1 MTNFTIGDYL
11 VLRLKQIG
19 VKHIFGVAGDYNM
32 EFLDHI
38 VNQPDIELVTTCNE
52 LNAAYAADGY
62 GRINGIA
69 ALVTTFGVGE
79 LSAINGIAGAYAEH
93 VPVVAITGSPSTKI
107 QVTKALVHHTLG
119 TGDFSMFARMYEKV
133 TAAQAYLTPE
143 NATAEIDR
151 VLGVCLQKKLP
162 VYISLP
168 MDVATQEVAA
178 PTEPFMPPAFKSDS
192 ATLASAVDASVSMLE
207 NASKPVI
214 LADVGVDRYHLQEEL
229 RSLLSATGYPY
240 ATMTMGKG
248 LLEETHPQFIG
259 IYNGAISKEY
269 VRSRIE
275 EADCVLSIGV
285 LMTDFNT
292 GKFSAKLDPSRTI
305 EVHGQYLKIKDAA
318 YNNVAMQD
326 LLRALSKRLIKR
338 DALTLDLKPAKENLD
353 AGFITE
359 FQPNSTA
366 AITQKR
372 FWYRLAQF
380 LKEDDIVI
388 AETGVCLFGGAVI
401 PLPKGTTFVG
411 QVLWGSI
418 GYSVGSALGC
428 ALAKPTVRGAS
439 PIGEGIASQERRSIL
454 LVGDGSFQMTAQEL
468 STMLRYD
475 LKPIIILINNDGY
488 TIERDIHGEKMPYN
502 DIQPWK
508 YHKLH
513 EVFGNNGWGVKV
525 STESEFELALQHA
538 EQSRDKLA
546 FIEVV
551 TDKMDSPEVLLK
563 MLQK

>member
-1 MTNFTIGDYL
+1 MSNFTVGDYL

-38 VNQPDIELVTTCNE
+38 VNQSGIELVTTCNE
-52 LNAAYAADGY
+52 LNASYAADGY

-69 ALVTTFGVGE
+69 ALITTFGVGE

-93 VPVVAITGSPSTKI
+93 VPVVTITGSPSTKI
-107 QVTKALVHHTLG
+107 QSRGALVHHTLG

-133 TAAQAYLTPE
+133 TAAQAYLTVE

-151 VLGVCLQKKLP
+151 VLGVCLLKKLP

-168 MDVATQEVAA
+168 MDVASTEVTAQ
-178 PTEPFMPPAFKSDS
+178 PEPFIPPVFESDK
-192 ATLASAVDASVSMLE
+192 ATLAEAVDASVSLLE
-207 NASKPVI
+207 KASKPVI
-214 LADVGVDRYHLQEEL
+214 LADVGVDRYRQHEEL
-229 RSLLSATGYPY
+229 RSLLATTGYPY
-240 ATMTMGKG
+240 ATMSMGKG

-259 IYNGAISKEY
+259 IYNGAVSDDY
-269 VRSRIE
+269 VRRRIE

-292 GKFSAKLDPSRTI
+292 GKFSAQLDPSRTI
-305 EVHGQYLKIKDAA
+305 EVHGQYLKIKRAA
-318 YNNVAMQD
+318 YNNIAMQD
-326 LLRALSKRLIKR
+326 FLPALSKRLGKR
-338 DALTLDLKPAKENLD
+338 NAETLDLKPKKENLN
-353 AGFITE
+353 AGFTTP
-359 FQPNSTA
+359 FAPNSTA
-366 AITQKR
+366 VITQQR
-372 FWYRLAQF
+372 FWYRFAQF
-380 LKEDDIVI
+380 LKEGDIVV
-388 AETGVCLFGGAVI
+388 ADTGTSLFGGAVI
-401 PLPKGTTFVG
+401 PFPKGTSFVG
-411 QVLWGSI
+411 QLLWGSI
-418 GYSVGSALGC
+418 GYSVGVTLGC
-428 ALAKPTVRGAS
+428 VISS
-439 PIGEGIASQERRSIL
+439 PQRRAIL

-475 LKPIIILINNDGY
+475 LKPIIFLINNYGY
-488 TIERDIHGEKMPYN
+488 TIERDIHGERMPYN

-525 STESEFELALQHA
+525 GTESELESALQQT

-551 TDKMDSPEVLLK
+551 MDKMDSPEVLLK
-563 MLQK
+563 MLHK

>member
-1 MTNFTIGDYL
+1 MTNCTVGDYL
-11 VLRLKQIG
+11 VLRLGQIG
-19 VKHIFGVAGDYNM
+19 IKHIFGVAGDYNM
-32 EFLDHI
+32 EFLDFI
-38 VNQPDIELVTTCNE
+38 VNQPGIELVTTCNE

-93 VPVVAITGSPSTKI
+93 VPVVAITGSPATKI
-107 QVTKALVHHTLG
+107 QSSGSLVHHTFG
-119 TGDFSMFARMYEKV
+119 TGDFSMFAQMYEKV

-151 VLGVCLQKKLP
+151 VLGVCLLKKLP

-168 MDVATQEVAA
+168 MDVASHEVAA
-178 PTEPFMPPAFKSDS
+178 PSDSFIPPVFKSDP
-192 ATLASAVDASVSMLE
+192 ATLAEAVDASVAMLE
-207 NASKPVI
+207 KAVKPII
-214 LADVGVDRYHLQEEL
+214 LADVGVDRHHLHEEL
-229 RSLLSATGYPY
+229 RSLLEATGYPY
-240 ATMTMGKG
+240 ATMNMGKG

-259 IYNGAISKEY
+259 IYNGVATEEY
-269 VRSRIE
+269 VRKRIE
-275 EADCVLSIGV
+275 EADCVLSIGA

-292 GKFSAKLDPSRTI
+292 GKFSAKLDPGRTI
-305 EVHGQYLKIKDAA
+305 EVHGQYLKIKRAV
-318 YNNVAMQD
+318 YNNVAIGD
-326 LLRALSKRLIKR
+326 FLPALSKHLKHR
-338 DALTLDLKPAKENLD
+338 DAKTLDLKPKRENLD
-353 AGFITE
+353 AGFMTPG
-359 FQPNSTA
+359 QPNSTA
-366 AITQKR
+366 AITQQR
-372 FWYRLAQF
+372 FWYRLAHF
-380 LKEDDIVI
+380 LRENDIVV
-388 AETGVCLFGGAVI
+388 AETGTCLFGAAVV

-418 GYSVGSALGC
+418 GYSVGSLLGC
-428 ALAKPTVRGAS
+428 A
-439 PIGEGIASQERRSIL
+439 IAAPSRRSIL

-468 STMLRYD
+468 STILRYD
-475 LKPIIILINNDGY
+475 LKPIIFLINNDGY

-513 EVFGNNGWGVKV
+513 EVFANNGWGVKV
-525 STESEFELALQHA
+525 GTESELESALQQA

-551 TDKMDSPEVLLK
+551 MDKMDSPEVLLK
-563 MLQK
+563 MLHQ

>member
-1 MTNFTIGDYL
+1 MTNFTVGDYL

-38 VNQPDIELVTTCNE
+38 VNQSGIELVTTCNE
-52 LNAAYAADGY
+52 LNASYAADGY

-69 ALVTTFGVGE
+69 AVVTTFGVGE

-93 VPVVAITGSPSTKI
+93 VPVVAMTGAPSTKI
-107 QVTKALVHHTLG
+107 QSQRSLVHHTLG
-119 TGDFSMFARMYEKV
+119 TGDFSIFAQMYEKV
-133 TAAQAYLTPE
+133 TAAQAYLTVE

-151 VLGVCLQKKLP
+151 VLGVCLLKKLP

-168 MDVATQEVAA
+168 MDVALTEVTAQSD
-178 PTEPFMPPAFKSDS
+178 PFIPPVFKSDR
-192 ATLASAVDASVSMLE
+192 ATLAEAIDASVTMLE
-207 NASKPVI
+207 KAVKPVI
-214 LADVGVDRYHLQEEL
+214 LADVGVDRYRLHEEL
-229 RSLLSATGYPY
+229 RSLLATTGYPY

-259 IYNGAISKEY
+259 IYNGAISDDY
-269 VRSRIE
+269 VRRRIE

-292 GKFSAKLDPSRTI
+292 GKFSAQLDPGRTI
-305 EVHGQYLKIKDAA
+305 EVHGQYLKIKRAM

-326 LLRALSKRLIKR
+326 FLPALSKRLLKR
-338 DALTLDLKPAKENLD
+338 NAETLDLKPKKENLD
-353 AGFITE
+353 TGFTTP

-366 AITQKR
+366 AITQQR
-372 FWYRLAQF
+372 FWYRFAQF
-380 LKEDDIVI
+380 LQEDDIVV
-388 AETGVCLFGGAVI
+388 AETGTSLFGSAVI

-428 ALAKPTVRGAS
+428 ALAKPT
-439 PIGEGIASQERRSIL
+439 EGIAAPQRRSIL

-475 LKPIIILINNDGY
+475 LKPIIFLINNDGY
-488 TIERDIHGEKMPYN
+488 TIERDIHGERMLYN
-502 DIQPWK
+502 EIQPWK

-513 EVFGNNGWGVKV
+513 EVFGNNGWSAKV
-525 STESEFELALQHA
+525 GTESELELALQQV
-538 EQSRDKLA
+538 EQNRDKLA

-551 TDKMDSPEVLLK
+551 MDKMDNPEILLK

>member
-1 MTNFTIGDYL
+1 MTNLTVGDYL

-32 EFLDHI
+32 EFLDCI
-38 VNQPDIELVTTCNE
+38 VNQSGVELVSTCNE
-52 LNAAYAADGY
+52 LNASYAADGY

-79 LSAINGIAGAYAEH
+79 LSAINGIAGACAEH
-93 VPVVAITGSPSTKI
+93 VPVVAITGAPSTKI
-107 QVTKALVHHTLG
+107 QSQGALVHHTLG
-119 TGDFSMFARMYEKV
+119 TGDFSVFARMYEKV
-133 TAAQAYLTPE
+133 TAAQAYLTVE
-143 NATAEIDR
+143 NATSEIDR
-151 VLGVCLQKKLP
+151 VLGVCLVKKLP

-168 MDVATQEVAA
+168 MDVASTEVTAQSD
-178 PTEPFMPPAFKSDS
+178 PFIPPVFESDR
-192 ATLASAVDASVSMLE
+192 ATLAEVVDASVSLLE
-207 NASKPVI
+207 KVSKPVI
-214 LADVGVDRYHLQEEL
+214 LADIGVDRYRLHEDL
-229 RSLLSATGYPY
+229 RSLLATTGYPY

-259 IYNGAISKEY
+259 IYNGAVSEDY
-269 VRSRIE
+269 VLRRIE

-292 GKFSAKLDPSRTI
+292 GRFSAQLDAGRTI
-305 EVHGQYLKIKDAA
+305 EVHGQYVKIKRAV

-326 LLRALSKRLIKR
+326 FLPALSKRLVKR
-338 DALTLDLKPAKENLD
+338 NAETLDLKPKKENLD
-353 AGFITE
+353 AGFTTP
-359 FQPNSTA
+359 FVPNSTA
-366 AITQKR
+366 AITQQR
-372 FWYRLAQF
+372 FWYRFAQF
-380 LKEDDIVI
+380 LKESDIVV
-388 AETGVCLFGGAVI
+388 AETGTCLFGGASI
-401 PLPKGTTFVG
+401 PLPKGTSFVG
-411 QVLWGSI
+411 QLLWGSI
-418 GYSVGSALGC
+418 GYSVGSVLGC
-428 ALAKPTVRGAS
+428 ALAAP
-439 PIGEGIASQERRSIL
+439 QRRAIL

-468 STMLRYD
+468 STILRYN
-475 LKPIIILINNDGY
+475 LKPIVFLINNDGY

-525 STESEFELALQHA
+525 CTESELESALQQA

-551 TDKMDSPEVLLK
+551 MDKMDSPEVLLK
-563 MLQK
+563 MLHK